1 MHSFLLLYFSYIL
14 LRARCIIRRYRTKAI
29 CGRLCAG
36 GIASCVGGVGALI
49 TFRVDEPILLFTIT
63 RLRRKLG

>member
-36 GIASCVGGVGALI
+36 GIASCVGGMGALI
-49 TFRVDEPILLFTIT
+49 TFRVD
-63 RLRRKLG
+63 